1 MTDTNQ
7 ASEDELKV
15 LLESNGW
22 KFYEELNGFR
32 KESKYTIPM
41 FSTDQHTN
49 YDKLSAGNYYE
60 LKQAVQSAIRS
71 EKQKLLAEV
80 RELVIG
86 EDLPPDVATDSGIG
100 YSRQQFAINMG
111 KAGQRKE
118 LNKLEAEL

>member
-1 MTDTNQ
+1 MTNQ

-60 LKQAVQSAIRS
+60 LKQAVQSAIRT
-71 EKQKLLAEV
+71 EKLKLLAEV
-80 RELVIG
+80 RERVVG
-86 EDLPPDVATDSGIG
+86 EDEPGVTNIMIA
-100 YSRQQFAINMG
+100 AEH
-111 KAGQRKE
+111 AEQRNV
-118 LNKLEAEL
+118 LTKLEAEL